1 MGKNA
6 HPSSIRRILVVLGS
20 AMEDRKSLHTAARLA
35 AALQAELQVLY
46 IQDMSLIRFAELPF
60 AAELIS
66 HSASERSIDPVL
78 IQKELEVQAK
88 QVSRE
93 LARLAEQQNVK
104 WSFETVRGH
113 VESEIL
119 AASEQADLLIV
130 NRATGRTLVT
140 KGQLGT
146 TAAVFVTKS
155 RRTVVLLEQQNYLDK
170 PLVVLIENIESGLKA
185 LATAVRLTLGQHR
198 KLRVLICVQSPQAF
212 EQLKA
217 ELNIW
222 LHGQDRQAEFSWLR
236 RVDPQML
243 AHRLWQQGG
252 GVLVLSADSPVLAQ
266 TSIALIMRQLKL
278 PLVLVR

>member
-1 MGKNA
+1 MSEKAQTSN
-6 HPSSIRRILVVLGS
+6 IRRILVALGS
-20 AMEDRKSLHTAARLA
+20 SMEDRKSLQTAAKLA
-35 AALQAELQVLY
+35 AALQAELQALY

-60 AAELIS
+60 ATELIS

-88 QVSRE
+88 QVNRE

-104 WSFETVRGH
+104 WSFETVQGH

-130 NRATGRTLVT
+130 NRTTGRTLVT
-140 KGQLGT
+140 RDQLGT

-155 RRTVVLLEQQNYLDK
+155 HRTVVLLEQQSYLDK
-170 PLVVLIENIESGLKA
+170 PLVVLIENLESGLKA
-185 LATAVRLTLGQHR
+185 LATGVRLTLGQHR
-198 KLRVLICVQSPQAF
+198 KLIVLICAQSLQAF
-212 EQLKA
+212 DHLKT
-217 ELNIW
+217 ELSNW

-236 RVDPQML
+236 RVDPQVL

-252 GVLVLSADSPVLAQ
+252 GVLVLSADTRVLAHS
-266 TSIALIMRQLKL
+266 SIALLMRQLKL

>member
-1 MGKNA
+1 MSEK
-6 HPSSIRRILVVLGS
+6 PQTSSIRRILVALGS
-20 AMEDRKSLHTAARLA
+20 SMEDRKSLETAARLA
-35 AALQAELQVLY
+35 AALQAELQALY

-60 AAELIS
+60 ATELVS
-66 HSASERSIDPVL
+66 HSASERSIDPIL
-78 IQKELEVQAK
+78 IQKELEFQAK

-104 WSFETVRGH
+104 WSFETVHGH

-130 NRATGRTLVT
+130 NRTTGRTLVT
-140 KGQLGT
+140 RDQLGT

-170 PLVVLIENIESGLKA
+170 PLVVLIENLESGLKA
-185 LATAVRLTLGQHR
+185 LATAVRLTLRQHR
-198 KLRVLICVQSPQAF
+198 KLNVLICVQSPQAF

-217 ELNIW
+217 ELENW
-222 LHGQDRQAEFSWLR
+222 LHGQNRHAEFSWLR
-236 RVDPQML
+236 RVDSQVL

-252 GVLVLSADSPVLAQ
+252 GVLVLSADTPVLAQ
-266 TSIALIMRQLKL
+266 GSIAFLMRQLKL